1 MTAPAAP
8 LPPERPA
15 PTEGWLTPRSWRL
28 EDGPPG
34 VAALPAEANSGEPPL
49 LWLIDRRRPLA
60 AELTRQLADSLTPE
74 ERQRLQ
80 AYRLADDRD
89 RFLLG
94 RGGLRRLL
102 GRWLDLAPE
111 AVPLESGPHGKPH
124 CPGGPGFN
132 ISHSGA
138 LILLALHPRRP
149 VGVDVERLRPD
160 LDWQAIARRM
170 LPASEWQALEAL
182 PEPERPEG
190 FLAAW
195 CRLEA
200 RLKARGD
207 GLAGLER
214 LRSQDDVTCGA
225 ARNSTEAAALPG
237 DPDRRMGGTAA
248 PWEQLW
254 DVAVPAGYR
263 AAVALAP

>member
-1 MTAPAAP
+1 MNAPDPPVPRPRPGSTTA
-8 LPPERPA
+8 
-15 PTEGWLTPRSWRL
+15 GWLTPRSWRL
-28 EDGPPG
+28 EEASAAEEALPAG
-34 VAALPAEANSGEPPL
+34 ANALPAEANGCEPPWL
-49 LWLIDRRRPLA
+49 LLHDRRQPIGADVRAELA
-60 AELTRQLADSLTPE
+60 ASLSAA

-94 RGGLRRLL
+94 RGGLRQLL

-111 AVPLESGPHGKPH
+111 AVPLESGAHGKPH

-138 LILLALHPRRP
+138 LILLALHPCRP
-149 VGVDVERLRPD
+149 VGVDVEWLRPD
-160 LDWQAIARRM
+160 LNWQAIARRM
-170 LPASEWQALEAL
+170 LTAAERQALEDL
-182 PEPERPEG
+182 PEGARPEG

-214 LRSQDDVTCGA
+214 LRGEP
-225 ARNSTEAAALPG
+225 EAAPQ
-237 DPDRRMGGTAA
+237 AA
-248 PWEQLW
+248 SSAATERVW

-263 AAVALAP
+263 AAVALAPQPAS

>member
-1 MTAPAAP
+1 MNASD
-8 LPPERPA
+8 PPVPRPQPGPVSA
-15 PTEGWLTPRSWRL
+15 GWLTPRSWRL
-28 EDGPPG
+28 EEGS
-34 VAALPAEANSGEPPL
+34 AAAEALPAGADALPTEANGGAPPWL
-49 LWLIDRRRPLA
+49 LLLDRRQPIGADVRADLA
-60 AELTRQLADSLTPE
+60 ASLSAA

-94 RGGLRRLL
+94 RGGLRQLL
-102 GRWLDLAPE
+102 GCWLDLAPE

-124 CPGGPGFN
+124 CPGGPAFN
-132 ISHSGA
+132 ISHSGD
-138 LILLALHPRRP
+138 LILLGLHPRRAL
-149 VGVDVERLRPD
+149 GVDVEHLRPD

-170 LPASEWQALEAL
+170 LPASERQALEDL
-182 PEPERPEG
+182 PEGARPEG

-214 LRSQDDVTCGA
+214 LRAERGPAPQSASSAGA
-225 ARNSTEAAALPG
+225 
-237 DPDRRMGGTAA
+237 
-248 PWEQLW
+248 EQLW
-254 DVAVPAGYR
+254 DVAVPKGYR
-263 AAVALAP
+263 AAVTLAPQHAC